1 MMQFFIGFVIGIVFS
16 LLIVSALIVA
26 QEEEEENLF
35 YDPDVFEQDQANRR
49 KLKWH

>member
-16 LLIVSALIVA
+16 LLIVSVLVVV
-26 QEEEEENLF
+26 QEEENIF
-35 YDPDVFEQDQANRR
+35 YDPDAFEQDQANRR